1 MAAYD
6 RITQRF
12 VLDLGFFPRLV
23 DRLHFI
29 VMHSLYTVCF
39 STYLACFMHPNV
51 LLSFVKQD
59 ICAISVGCRFAPDAF
74 FLFFFFNKWLVVL
87 RGVTCIRPEPS
98 LY

>member
-1 MAAYD
+1 
-6 RITQRF
+6 
-12 VLDLGFFPRLV
+12 
-23 DRLHFI
+23 
-29 VMHSLYTVCF
+29 
-39 STYLACFMHPNV
+39 MHPNV